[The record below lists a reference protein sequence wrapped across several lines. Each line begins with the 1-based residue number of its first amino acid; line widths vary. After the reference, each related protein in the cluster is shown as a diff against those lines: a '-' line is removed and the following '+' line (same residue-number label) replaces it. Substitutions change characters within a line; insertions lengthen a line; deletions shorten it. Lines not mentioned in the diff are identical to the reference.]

1 MFKIGLLIIGLGIFI
16 IVMSSSKY
24 SKNEN
29 DSRKVGI
36 AITVFGIVFLATG
49 LDSSGRASFALI
61 GITFGGFMVYAG
73 VEEIKTILKCNQA
86 VDAKLEGF
94 IEKTGR
100 SSIYFPIMNF
110 NYNGR
115 KYKIKSENSMYE
127 GAMKSYQDT
136 EIHTVY
142 INPSDPS
149 QMRYN
154 RKPSIYIYTG
164 FILGLIFLI
173 MGIKVLITGTI

>member
-1 MFKIGLLIIGLGIFI
+1 MLKIGLLIIGLGIFI
-16 IVMSSSKY
+16 IAMSSSRY
-24 SKNEN
+24 SKSEK
-29 DSRKVGI
+29 DSRKVGV
-36 AITVFGIVFLATG
+36 AIMVFGIVFLATG

-73 VEEIKTILKCNQA
+73 VEEIKTILKCNQT

-100 SSIYFPIMNF
+100 SSIYFPIMSF

-115 KYKIKSENSMYE
+115 KYKIKSDNSMYE
-127 GAMKSYQDT
+127 GAMKLYQDS

-142 INPSDPS
+142 INPNDPS

-154 RKPSIYIYTG
+154 RKLSIYMYTG
-164 FILGLIFLI
+164 FILGCLFLI
-173 MGIKVLITGTI
+173 ASIKVLLVGRI

>member
-1 MFKIGLLIIGLGIFI
+1 MLKIGLLIIGLGVFI
-16 IVMSSSKY
+16 IAISSSKY
-24 SKNEN
+24 SKSEK

-36 AITVFGIVFLATG
+36 AITLFGIVFLLTG
-49 LDSSGRASFALI
+49 LDSSGRTSFALI

-73 VEEIKTILKCNQA
+73 VEEIKTILKCNKT

-100 SSIYFPIMNF
+100 SSIYFPIMSF

-115 KYKIKSENSMYE
+115 KYKIKSDNSMYE
-127 GAMKSYQDT
+127 RAMKSYQDT

-142 INPSDPS
+142 INPNDPS
-149 QMRYN
+149 QMRYSKN
-154 RKPSIYIYTG
+154 PSIYMYTG
-164 FILGLIFLI
+164 FILGCIFLI
-173 MGIKVLITGTI
+173 MGLKVLIFGRI

>member
-1 MFKIGLLIIGLGIFI
+1 MLKIGLLIIGLGIFI
-16 IVMSSSKY
+16 IAMSGSKY
-24 SKNEN
+24 SKNED
-29 DSRKVGI
+29 DSKKVGI
-36 AITVFGIVFLATG
+36 AITIFGIAFLATG

-61 GITFGGFMVYAG
+61 GITFGGFMVYVG
-73 VEEIKTILKCNQA
+73 IEEIKTILKCNQK

-94 IEKTGR
+94 LEKKGR
-100 SSIYFPIMNF
+100 SSIYFPIMSF

-136 EIHTVY
+136 ETHTVY

-154 RKPSIYIYTG
+154 RKPSIYMYTG
-164 FILGLIFLI
+164 FILGCLFLI
-173 MGIKVLITGTI
+173 ASIKVLLIGRI

>member
-1 MFKIGLLIIGLGIFI
+1 MLKISLLIIGLGIFI
-16 IVMSSSKY
+16 IAMSSSKY
-24 SKNEN
+24 SKSEKE
-29 DSRKVGI
+29 SRKVGI
-36 AITVFGIVFLATG
+36 AITLFGIVFLATG

-73 VEEIKTILKCNQA
+73 IDEIKTILKCNQA

-100 SSIYFPIMNF
+100 SSIYFPIMSF

-115 KYKIKSENSMYE
+115 KYKIKSDNSMYE
-127 GAMKSYQDT
+127 GAMKSYQET
-136 EIHTVY
+136 EIHKVY
-142 INPSDPS
+142 INPSDSS

-154 RKPSIYIYTG
+154 RNPSIYIYTG
-164 FILGLIFLI
+164 FILGWIFLI
-173 MGIKVLITGTI
+173 MGLKVLITGGI